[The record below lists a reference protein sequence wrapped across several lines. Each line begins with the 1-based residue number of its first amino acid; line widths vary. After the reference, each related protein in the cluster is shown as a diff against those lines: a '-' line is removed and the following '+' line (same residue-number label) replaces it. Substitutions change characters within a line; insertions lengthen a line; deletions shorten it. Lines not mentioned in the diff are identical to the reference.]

1 MTKRRMG
8 KDPFECG
15 CECRRKS
22 EFIQFAPSERGSEEL
37 RD

>member
-15 CECRRKS
+15 CRYRRKS
-22 EFIQFAPSERGSEEL
+22 EVIQFAPSERGSEEV